1 MIEFY
6 ANQTAVLKVKGVV
19 DEFNQPTYAAD
30 AVIQCR
36 MEYTRKMV
44 RSSTGQE
51 VVSMATLF
59 TTSKV
64 RPDDV
69 IVFDSVNW
77 TAIAVA
83 DECGLDGTIA
93 FYEVNL

>member
-1 MIEFY
+1 MIEAY
-6 ANQTAVLKVKGVV
+6 LNQTAVLKVKGAV

-30 AVIQCR
+30 VTINCR
-36 MEYTRKMV
+36 VDYSRKMV

-59 TTSKV
+59 TASRV

-69 IVFDSVNW
+69 IVFDSTNW
-77 TAIAVA
+77 TVIAVA
-83 DECGLDGTIA
+83 DESGLSGSVE
-93 FYEVNL
+93 FYEVSL